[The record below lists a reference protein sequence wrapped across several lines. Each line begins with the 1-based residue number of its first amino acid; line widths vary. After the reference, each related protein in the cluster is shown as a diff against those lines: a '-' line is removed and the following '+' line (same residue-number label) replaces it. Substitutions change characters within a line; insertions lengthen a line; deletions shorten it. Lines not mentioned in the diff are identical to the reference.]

1 MKVQRICPGAKTVVA
16 VPQERIYDAVNVKQL
31 SVCVQADINPLPG
44 VVYSHASSSE
54 AERNTNVSMLT
65 RS

>member
-1 MKVQRICPGAKTVVA
+1 MVA